1 MLGYGKIILTCLF
14 FPVVLEYNN
23 FMDQTQNKTLF
34 ELQEEEKK
42 HKQKDR
48 KNLIIGVIIF
58 ILMLPVDYIIIK
70 EVSDYR
76 KEKARQNEAVAP
88 IFHNEPAPLNEGVPP
103 HAVEPTGTTQNE
115 AIQTTSLKRTA
126 DGWLEVDGK
135 RYVID
140 GKTIIKTK

>member
-1 MLGYGKIILTCLF
+1 
-14 FPVVLEYNN
+14 
-23 FMDQTQNKTLF
+23 MDQPKNKTLF
-34 ELQEEEKK
+34 ELHEEENK
-42 HKQKDR
+42 HTHTDR

-76 KEKARQNEAVAP
+76 KEKARQKEVVVPVFHNERARLNEADSRTTAEPTVTTNNEAVQAAP
-88 IFHNEPAPLNEGVPP
+88 I
-103 HAVEPTGTTQNE
+103 
-115 AIQTTSLKRTA
+115 KRTA

-140 GKTIIKTK
+140 GRTIIKTK